1 MLHPRA
7 QGPVLGEEVQQCERH
22 RECAQQ
28 DVREGKV
35 GDKYVPGGQLYLGY
49 VIYKSYIDSFGT
61 YLLS

>member
-22 RECAQQ
+22 GECAQQ

-49 VIYKSYIDSFGT
+49 ARDRTYIESFGP
-61 YLLS
+61 YLFG